1 MYTPLSRPW
10 FALDIFPLKT
20 KLNWWFNLIQ
30 VKTIQAEQR
39 DMVLKSH
46 RSHFWQIAVSCNFH
60 SHDVQPTHHP
70 MHDIFLVLECS
81 ISIKIGGKKSSFY
94 FVNRKKKYIV
104 ETFLTKTIEEEKLP
118 ALPSQSL
125 PPPSP
130 RETAG
135 SAWNQLRRKAGSNIS
150 YLEKFIAMFFL
161 FVLQG
166 PVKLPN

>member
-1 MYTPLSRPW
+1 
-10 FALDIFPLKT
+10 
-20 KLNWWFNLIQ
+20 
-30 VKTIQAEQR
+30 
-39 DMVLKSH
+39 
-46 RSHFWQIAVSCNFH
+46 
-60 SHDVQPTHHP
+60 

-135 SAWNQLRRKAGSNIS
+135 PAWNQLRRKAGSNIS